1 MTITDKPILSFLPL
15 SCTAAAKFGCDVGG
29 ITPAGLG
36 NAGVVASMWFV
47 AAAAPDDGEE
57 LLGVAFEG
65 RNLLL
70 EAAVVAAAT
79 AAATVLYPL
88 AAPA

>member
-1 MTITDKPILSFLPL
+1 
-15 SCTAAAKFGCDVGG
+15 
-29 ITPAGLG
+29 
-36 NAGVVASMWFV
+36 MWFV
-47 AAAAPDDGEE
+47 VAAATPDDGEE

-70 EAAVVAAAT
+70 LETAVVAAAT